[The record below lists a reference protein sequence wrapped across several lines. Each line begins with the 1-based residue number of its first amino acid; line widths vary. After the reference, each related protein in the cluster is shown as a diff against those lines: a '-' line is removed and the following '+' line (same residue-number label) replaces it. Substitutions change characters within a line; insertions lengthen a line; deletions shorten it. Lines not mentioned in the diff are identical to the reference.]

1 MAKIYFDAATK
12 GNPGMSACG
21 IVIVEEAQRYTDGQI
36 LGEMDNHS
44 AEWEAL
50 IYALQQAAQ
59 LQVVN
64 ALIYTDSQLIEDAV
78 NRNYVKNRRFK
89 PYLVQFNELAD
100 TFNLCFVKWVPRGQ
114 NKEANQLAQQTLYQ
128 AIKQ

>member
-21 IVIVEEAQRYTDGQI
+21 VVIVDDVERYTYTAV

-50 IYALQQAAQ
+50 IYALRQAQQ
-59 LQVVN
+59 LCVTN
-64 ALIYTDSQLIEDAV
+64 ALIFTDSKLIEDAV
-78 NRNYVKNRRFK
+78 NREFVKNLRFK
-89 PYLVQFNELAD
+89 QFLEQYFTLSKD
-100 TFNLCFVKWVPRGQ
+100 FSLCFVKWIPRSQ
-114 NKEANQLAQQTLYQ
+114 NKEANILAQQTLYR
-128 AIKQ
+128 INP

>member
-12 GNPGMSACG
+12 GNPGLSACG
-21 IVIVEEAQRYTDGQI
+21 VVIVDETTRHTYTQV

-50 IYALQQAAQ
+50 IYALNQALQ
-59 LQVVN
+59 LQVPN

-78 NRNYVKNRRFK
+78 NRNFVKNKHFK
-89 PYLVQFNELAD
+89 PYLEQFNQQAEM
-100 TFNLCFVKWVPRGQ
+100 FELCFVKWVPRGQ

-128 AIKQ
+128 ATK

>member
-21 IVIVEEAQRYTDGQI
+21 IVIVEETERHTFAQV

-50 IYALQQAAQ
+50 IYALQQAIQ
-59 LQVVN
+59 LQVPN

-78 NRNYVKNRRFK
+78 NRNYVKNKRFK
-89 PYLVQFNELAD
+89 PYLEKFNQHAQKFD
-100 TFNLCFVKWVPRGQ
+100 LCFVKWVPRGQ
-114 NKEANQLAQQTLYQ
+114 NKEANQLAQQTLYR
-128 AIKQ
+128 ATKQ